1 MPPTTLEGLFS
12 SPSFL
17 AIFFTFLL
25 TITNVMVGVS
35 MLPSDNRKKRYQL
48 HRIIYG
54 GIILSFSVFLIFKNL
69 NNQNSILNYLVFCYL
84 LLIVPLSRRLNITL
98 HAVISSIGLVL
109 VGLVSFTN
117 LFWSFLDGINYPSYT
132 NFIIQRKIFWMISIK

>member
-35 MLPSDNRKKRYQL
+35 MLPSDNRKKRYKL
-48 HRIIYG
+48 HRIVYG
-54 GIILSFSVFLIFKNL
+54 GIIVSFSLFLILKHLDNH
-69 NNQNSILNYLVFCYL
+69 NSILNYSVFCYF

-117 LFWSFLDGINYPSYT
+117 LFWSLPDGINYPFYY
-132 NFIIQRKIFWMISIK
+132 

>member
-1 MPPTTLEGLFS
+1 MQPTTLEGLFS

-17 AIFFTFLL
+17 TIFFTFLL

-48 HRIIYG
+48 HRIVYG
-54 GIILSFSVFLIFKNL
+54 GIMVSFSVFLILKHL
-69 NNQNSILNYLVFCYL
+69 DNQNSILNYSVFCYL

-98 HAVISSIGLVL
+98 HAL
-109 VGLVSFTN
+109 
-117 LFWSFLDGINYPSYT
+117 SYVHT
-132 NFIIQRKIFWMISIK
+132 HQLRGTL